1 MIQRMRVYVSM
12 ENLLTLTKYT
22 GFTPDLGESS
32 STGVGYSVFS
42 RGIDQGRYPIPRTFS
57 FGIQLGL

>member
-1 MIQRMRVYVSM
+1 M

-22 GFTPDLGESS
+22 GYTPDLGESA
-32 STGVGYSVFS
+32 STGVSYNVFS